1 MTVDEYLAWASASEL
16 EGRYELV
23 DGRVVEMAAERALHN
38 ITKLR
43 IAMAL
48 QFRIE
53 AANLDCTVL
62 TDGMTVPVASMTGRV
77 PDALVVKG
85 RIANETMKVEDPLIV
100 VEVLSPGSIKV
111 DRETK
116 LAEYAGVASIEHY
129 LIVDAGAR
137 QITHHR
143 RVDAGNFAAAMT
155 SSGTLDLTPSGIT
168 IAVADMLPPDPEK
181 L

>member
-1 MTVDEYLAWASASEL
+1 MTVDEYLAWASANGL
-16 EGRYELV
+16 EGRFELV
-23 DGRVVEMAAERALHN
+23 DGRVVEMAAERALHTV
-38 ITKLR
+38 TKGRVFLTLTSA
-43 IAMAL
+43 I
-48 QFRIE
+48 Q
-53 AANLDCTVL
+53 AAAVDCTVL

-143 RVDAGNFAAAMT
+143 RVDAGNFAAATT
-155 SSGTLDLTPSGIT
+155 SSGALDLTPPGIT